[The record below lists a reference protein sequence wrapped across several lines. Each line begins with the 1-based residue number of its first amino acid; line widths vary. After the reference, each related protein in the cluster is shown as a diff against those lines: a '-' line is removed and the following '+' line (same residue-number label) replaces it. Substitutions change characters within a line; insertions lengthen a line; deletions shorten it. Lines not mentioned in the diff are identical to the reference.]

1 MNTSVLIDLGSH
13 TVKIGTVQ
21 TEESSE
27 DLFHVSRMSAA
38 SLLNNTST
46 FSGANNDAG

>member
-1 MNTSVLIDLGSH
+1 MLIKNNYKKFSMNTNVVLIDLGSH

-27 DLFHVSRMSAA
+27 DLFHVS
-38 SLLNNTST
+38 
-46 FSGANNDAG
+46 